1 MFGRSLPVAAF
12 LVLVGSVATGGRPQA
27 PASNVR
33 ALETALDHVL
43 AIGGGY
49 LEASDAAEALAAAD
63 IVARLSGNSGE
74 QTAYTASIDEWV
86 ESQKSP
92 PPQQL
97 REKARRCVTRIL
109 TEPSEMLEL
118 WQDTDEFD
126 AWKRSVEAVLA
137 RL

>member
-1 MFGRSLPVAAF
+1 MGTWGIGVFENDTACDFAGDVAE
-12 LVLVGSVATGGRPQA
+12 GGDVA
-27 PASNVR
+27 S
-33 ALETALDHVL
+33 LETALDHVL

-109 TEPSEMLEL
+109 TEPSDMLEL

>member
-1 MFGRSLPVAAF
+1 MSHPSRRRSIMFWRLAA
-12 LVLVGSVATGGRPQA
+12 
-27 PASNVR
+27 
-33 ALETALDHVL
+33 
-43 AIGGGY
+43 AI
-49 LEASDAAEALAAAD
+49 SKPPTRRKPAAAD
-63 IVARLSGNSGE
+63 IVARLSGN
-74 QTAYTASIDEWV
+74 WV
-86 ESQKSP
+86 ERQKSP

-97 REKARRCVTRIL
+97 REKARRCVTQIL